1 MMNYLYV
8 GLGGFIGAVG
18 RYAATGLVQRLFPVS
33 FFPLGTWT
41 VNLIGSFLLGYLAV
55 FAESHLIPSSLRIFL
70 FMGILGGFTTF
81 SAFTFETLM
90 LIRSQ
95 QYSLAL
101 FYTLGQLFTGVFA
114 AVAGFWLARLS

>member
-33 FFPLGTWT
+33 FFPIGTWT

-55 FAESHLIPSSLRIFL
+55 LGESHFIPSGLRIFL

-81 SAFTFETLM
+81 STFTFETLM
-90 LIRSQ
+90 LLRNQ
-95 QYSLAL
+95 QYALAV
-101 FYTLGQLFTGVFA
+101 FYSLGQLATGLLA
-114 AVAGFWLARLS
+114 AIAGFWLAKML